1 MRVCFAEKLKLWQ
14 KETYIYIFFHFPD
27 GTALFRAFLQ
37 REHAEENL
45 DFILKVDKYKNMD
58 NLARRQRMAWDLY
71 RDYIAVGAKH
81 ELNLDSMSR
90 KVTTLAM
97 ITPHLSTFDTARG
110 RIMNLLSNDAYIRF
124 LEWEIY
130 RELATQ
136 CKTPVLTPTH
146 HSSLQL
152 HLPARSST
160 KNTILGHEDDE
171 HIEHVQ
177 HELDLQDEH
186 EQPRQRR
193 QNRPTTS
200 KHIDIPKQPSLDIP
214 MRELT

>member
-1 MRVCFAEKLKLWQ
+1 MNILKLC
-14 KETYIYIFFHFPD
+14 TFTFSITD

-136 CKTPVLTPTH
+136 CKTPSALTPTH
-146 HSSLQL
+146 L
-152 HLPARSST
+152 HPARSST
-160 KNTILGHEDDE
+160 KNTIIED
-171 HIEHVQ
+171 VP
-177 HELDLQDEH
+177 DLQIEQVTTATASLSLAV
-186 EQPRQRR
+186 EQPRRR
-193 QNRPTTS
+193 GLQQQRPTTS
-200 KHIDIPKQPSLDIP
+200 KHIDIP

>member
-1 MRVCFAEKLKLWQ
+1 
-14 KETYIYIFFHFPD
+14 
-27 GTALFRAFLQ
+27 
-37 REHAEENL
+37 
-45 DFILKVDKYKNMD
+45 
-58 NLARRQRMAWDLY
+58 
-71 RDYIAVGAKH
+71 
-81 ELNLDSMSR
+81 
-90 KVTTLAM
+90 
-97 ITPHLSTFDTARG
+97 
-110 RIMNLLSNDAYIRF
+110 MNLLSNDAYIRF

-160 KNTILGHEDDE
+160 KNTILSPEDE

-177 HELDLQDEH
+177 VVQHELDLQEH
-186 EQPRQRR
+186 EQQPRQRR

-200 KHIDIPKQPSLDIP
+200 KHIDIP

>member
-1 MRVCFAEKLKLWQ
+1 MQSKYA
-14 KETYIYIFFHFPD
+14 D
-27 GTALFRAFLQ
+27 
-37 REHAEENL
+37 ENL
-45 DFILKVDKYKNMD
+45 DFILKVDKYKNID

-160 KNTILGHEDDE
+160 KNTILGPDEDE
-171 HIEHVQ
+171 HNIEHHVQ
-177 HELDLQDEH
+177 HELDLQEHEH

-200 KHIDIPKQPSLDIP
+200 KHIDIP

>member
-1 MRVCFAEKLKLWQ
+1 MSILK
-14 KETYIYIFFHFPD
+14 ICIFTFSVTD

-130 RELATQ
+130 RELVNQ
-136 CKTPVLTPTH
+136 CKTPSALTPTH
-146 HSSLQL
+146 L
-152 HLPARSST
+152 HPARSST
-160 KNTILGHEDDE
+160 KNTIIED
-171 HIEHVQ
+171 VP
-177 HELDLQDEH
+177 DLQIEQVTTATASLSLAV
-186 EQPRQRR
+186 EQPRRR
-193 QNRPTTS
+193 GLQQQRPTTS
-200 KHIDIPKQPSLDIP
+200 KHIDIS

>member
-1 MRVCFAEKLKLWQ
+1 MNKLK
-14 KETYIYIFFHFPD
+14 ICIFTFSITD

-130 RELATQ
+130 RELVNQ
-136 CKTPVLTPTH
+136 CKTPSALTPTH
-146 HSSLQL
+146 L
-152 HLPARSST
+152 HPARSST
-160 KNTILGHEDDE
+160 KNTIIED
-171 HIEHVQ
+171 VP
-177 HELDLQDEH
+177 DLQIEQVTTATASLALAV
-186 EQPRQRR
+186 EQPRRR
-193 QNRPTTS
+193 GLQQQRPTTS
-200 KHIDIPKQPSLDIP
+200 KHIDIP

>member
-1 MRVCFAEKLKLWQ
+1 
-14 KETYIYIFFHFPD
+14 
-27 GTALFRAFLQ
+27 
-37 REHAEENL
+37 
-45 DFILKVDKYKNMD
+45 
-58 NLARRQRMAWDLY
+58 MAWDLY

>member
-1 MRVCFAEKLKLWQ
+1 
-14 KETYIYIFFHFPD
+14 
-27 GTALFRAFLQ
+27 
-37 REHAEENL
+37 
-45 DFILKVDKYKNMD
+45 
-58 NLARRQRMAWDLY
+58 MAWDLY

-130 RELATQ
+130 RELVTS
-136 CKTPVLTPTH
+136 CKSPRALTPTH
-146 HSSLQL
+146 HLQV
-152 HLPARSST
+152 PTPPGRSIT
-160 KNTILGHEDDE
+160 KTTIIEPEHDE
-171 HIEHVQ
+171 
-177 HELDLQDEH
+177 LANL
-186 EQPRQRR
+186 EQPRRR
-193 QNRPTTS
+193 QHPTTS
-200 KHIDIPKQPSLDIP
+200 KHIDIP

>member
-1 MRVCFAEKLKLWQ
+1 
-14 KETYIYIFFHFPD
+14 
-27 GTALFRAFLQ
+27 
-37 REHAEENL
+37 
-45 DFILKVDKYKNMD
+45 MD

-130 RELATQ
+130 RELVNQ
-136 CKTPVLTPTH
+136 CKTPSALTPTH
-146 HSSLQL
+146 L
-152 HLPARSST
+152 HPARSST
-160 KNTILGHEDDE
+160 KNTIIED
-171 HIEHVQ
+171 VP
-177 HELDLQDEH
+177 DLQIEQVTTATASLALEV
-186 EQPRQRR
+186 EQPRRR
-193 QNRPTTS
+193 GLQQQRPTTS
-200 KHIDIPKQPSLDIP
+200 KYIDIS